1 MTEQTQS
8 GQPIRWIIAFA
19 GLMGAAGI
27 TAAAAAAHW
36 ADERLL
42 GAVSAIC
49 LANAPALIGLGIAG
63 SRLRLGALVAIL
75 LILGTALFS
84 GDVTLR
90 AFYGEGLFPKAAP
103 IGGSTVII
111 AWLLLAVDALLP
123 RRD

>member
-1 MTEQTQS
+1 MELNQH
-8 GQPIRWIIAFA
+8 GQPVRWIIAFA
-19 GLMGAAGI
+19 GLIGAAGV

-42 GAVSAIC
+42 GAASAIC
-49 LANAPALIGLGIAG
+49 LANAPALLGLGIAG
-63 SRLRLGALVAIL
+63 ARLRFSTLAAIL

-90 AFYGEGLFPKAAP
+90 AFYGAGLFPKAAP

-111 AWLLLAVDALLP
+111 AWLLIAAGALLP